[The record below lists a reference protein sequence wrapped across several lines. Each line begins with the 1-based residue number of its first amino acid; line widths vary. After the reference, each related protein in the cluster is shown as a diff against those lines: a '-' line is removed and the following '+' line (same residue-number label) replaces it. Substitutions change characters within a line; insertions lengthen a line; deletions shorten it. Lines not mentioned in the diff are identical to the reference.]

1 MRMPSPIFAL
11 VLIGQQ
17 HLCGCAQLGTVRPEE
32 LLLISPGISLG
43 EARTR
48 LGENNLHHHFTVERD
63 GHVWRL
69 FRCWGIFSRAVPGP
83 AAERADRAEDG
94 GRALARERPRGTPS
108 AAQLPSEDPHG
119 TGGRLPIGVPV
130 LEGYKQKIG
139 G

>member
-69 FRCWGIFSRAVPGP
+69 FRCLGIFSRGAIGRCGSFCSSGMGGSMQSIMAHPTWGDVRTRGGWSLHPGKMS
-83 AAERADRAEDG
+83 G
-94 GRALARERPRGTPS
+94 
-108 AAQLPSEDPHG
+108 
-119 TGGRLPIGVPV
+119 
-130 LEGYKQKIG
+130 
-139 G
+139 